1 MKGVQKDTF
10 SEKQYLA
17 CDHMSISLKLNHL
30 RFWYIAPEATY
41 LVLYIES
48 VDKIF
53 VLNIQRYITDYF
65 GDDILT
71 LDQKSLT
78 VDISKQSELDAQAFF
93 LIKQRC
99 SPRTRPPVSRPEVSP
114 TTALSMIG
122 ATTSASVLPGRC
134 RVSGG
139 LSFTHLWFY
148 PWGSRGLP
156 HAFSGDP
163 RDHASRKS

>member
-17 CDHMSISLKLNHL
+17 CDHLSILLKLNHL

-65 GDDILT
+65 GDEILT

-99 SPRTRPPVSRPEVSP
+99 SADVWKASIAE
-114 TTALSMIG
+114 G
-122 ATTSASVLPGRC
+122 EKFASVFFRDAELIR
-134 RVSGG
+134 RISTAVERNVKIN
-139 LSFTHLWFY
+139 FTL
-148 PWGSRGLP
+148 
-156 HAFSGDP
+156 
-163 RDHASRKS
+163 